1 MAEPTSAAERGAL
14 RQDWPVPRQEL
25 AGTRGGALAWLEF
38 QLVRTLVGGLARLP
52 APLRRAL
59 VGALAR
65 LARRLDRRR
74 TRAAEVFLRQAL
86 GPELPREELARRTL
100 QAWRHLFEMTLDAER
115 FRLSVPPE
123 RVRERFEVELA
134 PEVRELL
141 ARREGCVLVTAH
153 VGDWEIGSA
162 ILPWL
167 GFDPLYSIA
176 KPPKNRYLAAHLQ
189 RLREARGIRLLP
201 RRGAMQFAPA
211 VVRAGGTL
219 AMLLDQRGRV
229 KPVLAP
235 FFGRPARCDRSAS
248 VLLRRLKVPLV
259 FAAGYRAGADLRWR
273 FVATRVVR
281 PAEVAGA
288 SPEEIATLVNRELEQ
303 LILVAPEQYFWLH
316 ERWRG
321 AEQEAGIQEEARE
334 AES

>member
-1 MAEPTSAAERGAL
+1 MAEPTTLAAPGGL
-14 RQDWPVPRQEL
+14 RQDWPVPRQEV

-38 QLVRTLVGGLARLP
+38 QLVRGLLGALASLP
-52 APLRRAL
+52 DAPRGAL

-65 LARRLDRRR
+65 LARRVDRRH
-74 TRAAEVFLRQAL
+74 TRAAEGFLPIAL
-86 GPELPREELARRTL
+86 GRELDPRERAQRTL

-115 FRLSVPPE
+115 FRRRVPLE
-123 RVRERFEVELA
+123 RVREHFEVELA
-134 PEVRELL
+134 PQVRALL
-141 ARREGCVLVTAH
+141 ERRAGCVLITAH
-153 VGDWEIGSA
+153 VGDWEVGSA

-176 KPPKNRYLAAHLQ
+176 KPPKNRYLAAYLQ
-189 RLREARGIRLLP
+189 ELREARGIRLLP
-201 RRGAMQFAPA
+201 RRGAMQHAPA

-219 AMLLDQRGRV
+219 AMLLDQRARV

-248 VLLRRLKVPLV
+248 VLLRRLRVPLV
-259 FAAGYRAGADLRWR
+259 FAACYRTARPLHWR
-273 FVATRVVR
+273 FVATRVVE

-288 SPEEIATLVNRELEQ
+288 GPEEVAALVNRELEK
-303 LILVAPEQYFWLH
+303 LILAAPEQYFWLH

-321 AEQEAGIQEEARE
+321 AEEPSGIQEEA
-334 AES
+334 ADSES